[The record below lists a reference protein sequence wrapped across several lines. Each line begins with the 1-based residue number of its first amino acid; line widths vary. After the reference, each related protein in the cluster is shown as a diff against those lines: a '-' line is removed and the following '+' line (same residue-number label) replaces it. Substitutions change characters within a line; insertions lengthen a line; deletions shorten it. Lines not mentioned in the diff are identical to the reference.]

1 MADLKVTALTSLGTA
16 AAREDLLHVLDDP
29 SGTPLN
35 KKESLGDFF
44 NANSSVVVLPNENTN
59 ITEALHAHR
68 TLTFADISAD
78 RTYSLPT
85 PKAGMQFNFVF
96 QHTAADGHDI
106 IIDTVETDNREFF
119 KGGLTFLT
127 TGAATVGNTVFS
139 NGSSNSK
146 VKIDVPGHFVITM
159 VGINATQYA
168 ITGFVAAAATPAI
181 ADQ

>member
-68 TLTFADISAD
+68 TLTFADVSAD

-85 PKAGMQFNFVF
+85 PKAGLTFNLVF

-106 IIDTVETDNREFF
+106 IIDTVETDNSEFF

-127 TGAATVGNTVFS
+127 TGAATVGNTLFS
-139 NGSSNSK
+139 NGSSNS
-146 VKIDVPGHFVITM
+146 ILGIRLPGHFIITM

-168 ITGFVAAAATPAI
+168 LTGLVASTATPDI
-181 ADQ
+181 GNQ

>member
-35 KKESLGDFF
+35 KKESLGDFM
-44 NANSSVVVLPNENTN
+44 NANNSVVVLPNENTN

-78 RTYSLPT
+78 RTYTLPT

-106 IIDTVETDNREFF
+106 IFKTAGNSIFF
-119 KGGLTFLT
+119 KGNLTFLT
-127 TGAATVGNTVFS
+127 TGAATVGNTLFS
-139 NGSSNSK
+139 NGSSNS
-146 VKIDVPGHFVITM
+146 ILGIRLPGHFIITM

-168 ITGFVAAAATPAI
+168 LTGLVASTATPDI
-181 ADQ
+181 GNQ

>member
-35 KKESLGDFF
+35 KKESLGDFM
-44 NANSSVVVLPNENTN
+44 NANNSVVVLPNENTS

-68 TLTFADISAD
+68 TLTFADVSAD
-78 RTYSLPT
+78 RTYTLPT

-106 IIDTVETDNREFF
+106 IIKTASNSIFF
-119 KGGLTFLT
+119 KGNLTFLT
-127 TGAATVGNTVFS
+127 TGAATVGTVFS
-139 NGSSNSK
+139 DGDSNSK
-146 VKIDVPGHFVITM
+146 ATLQVPGHFVITI
-159 VGINATQYA
+159 VGISTTQYL
-168 ITGFVAAAATPAI
+168 INGFVASATIPLI
-181 ADQ
+181 ANQ

>member
-35 KKESLGDFF
+35 KKESLGDFM
-44 NANSSVVVLPNENTN
+44 NANNSVVVLPNENTS

-78 RTYSLPT
+78 RTYTLPT
-85 PKAGMQFNFVF
+85 PKAGMQFNLVF

-106 IIDTVETDNREFF
+106 IIKTAGNSIFF
-119 KGGLTFLT
+119 KGNLTFLD
-127 TGAATVGNTVFS
+127 TGGAGIATVFS
-139 NGSSNSK
+139 NGSSNSIIG
-146 VKIDVPGHFVITM
+146 VRVPGHFVITM

-168 ITGFVAAAATPAI
+168 LTGFVASGTTPDI
-181 ADQ
+181 NNQ

>member
-35 KKESLGDFF
+35 KKESLGDFM
-44 NANSSVVVLPNENTN
+44 NANNSVVVLPNENTS

-68 TLTFADISAD
+68 TLTFADVSAD
-78 RTYSLPT
+78 RTYTLPT

-106 IIDTVETDNREFF
+106 YLIENC
-119 KGGLTFLT
+119 
-127 TGAATVGNTVFS
+127 
-139 NGSSNSK
+139 
-146 VKIDVPGHFVITM
+146 
-159 VGINATQYA
+159 
-168 ITGFVAAAATPAI
+168 
-181 ADQ
+181 

>member
-35 KKESLGDFF
+35 KKESLGDFM
-44 NANSSVVVLPNENTN
+44 NANNSVVVLPNENTS

-68 TLTFADISAD
+68 TLTFADVSAD

-85 PKAGMQFNFVF
+85 PKAGMKFNFVF

-106 IIDTVETDNREFF
+106 IIDTQEADNSHFF
-119 KGGLTFLT
+119 KGGVSFLT
-127 TGAATVGNTVFS
+127 TGAATIGTVFS
-139 NGSSNSK
+139 NGSSNSTFG
-146 VKIDVPGHFVITM
+146 IRVPGHFIVTI
-159 VGINATQYA
+159 VGINATQYH
-168 ITGFVAAAATPAI
+168 ISGIVASATTPDFG
-181 ADQ
+181 DQ

>member
-35 KKESLGDFF
+35 KKESIGDFM
-44 NANSSVVVLPNENTN
+44 NANNSVVVLPNSNTN

-68 TLTFADISAD
+68 LLTFADISGD

-106 IIDTVETDNREFF
+106 VIDTQEADNSHFF
-119 KGGLTFLT
+119 KGGLSFLT
-127 TGAATVGNTVFS
+127 TGAATVGNLRS

-146 VKIDVPGHFVITM
+146 INLQVPGHFVITI
-159 VGINATQYA
+159 VGINATQYHV
-168 ITGFVAAAATPAI
+168 TGFVASATAPDFG
-181 ADQ
+181 DQ

>member
-85 PKAGMQFNFVF
+85 PKAGLTFNFVF

-106 IIDTVETDNREFF
+106 IIDTVETDNSEFF

-127 TGAATVGNTVFS
+127 TAAATVTTVRS
-139 NGSSNSK
+139 NGSSNSQM
-146 VKIDVPGHFVITM
+146 KIDLPGHFVITI
-159 VGINATQYA
+159 VGINTTQYHV
-168 ITGFVAAAATPAI
+168 TGFVASTAAPAF

>member
-35 KKESLGDFF
+35 KKESIGDFM
-44 NANSSVVVLPNENTN
+44 NANNSVVVLTNASQDLNE
-59 ITEALHAHR
+59 ADHAHR
-68 TLTFADISAD
+68 LLTFADVSAD

-106 IIDTVETDNREFF
+106 VIDTQEADNSHFF
-119 KGGLTFLT
+119 KGGLSFLT
-127 TGAATVGNTVFS
+127 TGAATVGNLRS

-146 VKIDVPGHFVITM
+146 MKIDLPGHFVITV
-159 VGINATQYA
+159 VGINATQYHV
-168 ITGFVAAAATPAI
+168 TGFVGSTEAPDFS
-181 ADQ
+181 DQ

>member
-68 TLTFADISAD
+68 TLTFADVSAD
-78 RTYSLPT
+78 RTNTKSRY
-85 PKAGMQFNFVF
+85 
-96 QHTAADGHDI
+96 DI
-106 IIDTVETDNREFF
+106 
-119 KGGLTFLT
+119 
-127 TGAATVGNTVFS
+127 
-139 NGSSNSK
+139 
-146 VKIDVPGHFVITM
+146 
-159 VGINATQYA
+159 
-168 ITGFVAAAATPAI
+168 
-181 ADQ
+181 

>member
-35 KKESLGDFF
+35 KKESIGDFM
-44 NANSSVVVLPNENTN
+44 NANNSVVVLTNASQDLNE
-59 ITEALHAHR
+59 ADHAHR
-68 TLTFADISAD
+68 LLTFADVSAN

-96 QHTAADGHDI
+96 QHTAADGHNI
-106 IIDTVETDNREFF
+106 VIDTQEADNSHFF
-119 KGGLTFLT
+119 KGGISFLT
-127 TGAATVGNTVFS
+127 TGAATVGNLRS
-139 NGSSNSK
+139 NGSSNSS
-146 VKIDVPGHFVITM
+146 INLQVPGHFVITI

-168 ITGFVAAAATPAI
+168 LTGFCASATTVQI

>member
-35 KKESLGDFF
+35 KKESLGDFM
-44 NANSSVVVLPNENTN
+44 NANNSVVVLANSNVN

-68 TLTFADISAD
+68 LLTFADISAD

-85 PKAGMQFNFVF
+85 PKAGLQFNFVF
-96 QHTAADGHDI
+96 QHTAADGHDF
-106 IIDTVETDNREFF
+106 IIDTQEADNSHFF
-119 KGGLTFLT
+119 KGSLTFLT
-127 TGAATVGNTVFS
+127 AGAATVGTIFS

-146 VKIDVPGHFVITM
+146 ITLQVPGQFMITI
-159 VGINATQYA
+159 VGINATQYHV
-168 ITGFVAAAATPAI
+168 TGIVTGATTPQI

>member
-35 KKESLGDFF
+35 KKESLGDFM
-44 NANSSVVVLPNENTN
+44 NANNSVVVLPNENTN

-85 PKAGMQFNFVF
+85 PKAGMTFNFVF

-106 IIDTVETDNREFF
+106 VIDTQLADNNHFF
-119 KGGLTFLT
+119 KGGVTFLT
-127 TGAATVGNTVFS
+127 TGAGTVSTVYS
-139 NGSSNSK
+139 DNDSNSSFG
-146 VKIDVPGHFVITM
+146 IRVPGHFIITI
-159 VGINATQYA
+159 VGINATQYH
-168 ITGFVAAAATPAI
+168 ISGIVASATTPDFG
-181 ADQ
+181 DQ

>member
-68 TLTFADISAD
+68 TITFADISAD

-85 PKAGMQFNFVF
+85 PKAGLTFNLVF

-106 IIDTVETDNREFF
+106 IIDTVETDNSEFF

-127 TGAATVGNTVFS
+127 TAAATVTTVRS
-139 NGSSNSK
+139 NGSSNSQM
-146 VKIDVPGHFVITM
+146 KIDLPGHFVITI
-159 VGINATQYA
+159 VGINTTQYHV
-168 ITGFVAAAATPAI
+168 TGFVAAATIPDFG
-181 ADQ
+181 DQ

>member
-35 KKESLGDFF
+35 KKESLGDFM
-44 NANSSVVVLPNENTN
+44 NANNSVVVLPNENTS

-78 RTYSLPT
+78 RTYTLPT
-85 PKAGMQFNFVF
+85 PKAGMQFNLVF

-106 IIDTVETDNREFF
+106 IIKTASNSIFF
-119 KGGLTFLT
+119 KGNLTFLT
-127 TGAATVGNTVFS
+127 TGAATVGTVFS
-139 NGSSNSK
+139 DGDSNSK
-146 VKIDVPGHFVITM
+146 ATLQVPGHFVITI
-159 VGINATQYA
+159 VGINTTQYHV
-168 ITGFVAAAATPAI
+168 TGFVASATIPDFG
-181 ADQ
+181 DQ

>member
-35 KKESLGDFF
+35 KKESLGDFM
-44 NANSSVVVLPNENTN
+44 NANNSVVVLANSNVN

-68 TLTFADISAD
+68 LLTFADVSGD

-85 PKAGMQFNFVF
+85 PKAGLQFNFVF

-106 IIDTVETDNREFF
+106 IIDTAESDNSHFF
-119 KGGLTFLT
+119 KGGLSFLT
-127 TGAATVGNTVFS
+127 TGAATVGNLRS
-139 NGSSNSK
+139 NGSSNSS
-146 VKIDVPGHFVITM
+146 INLQVPGHFVITI
-159 VGINATQYA
+159 VGINATQYHV
-168 ITGFVAAAATPAI
+168 TGFVASGTAPDFG
-181 ADQ
+181 DQ

>member
-44 NANSSVVVLPNENTN
+44 NANNSVVVLANENTN

-68 TLTFADISAD
+68 TITFADISAD

-85 PKAGMQFNFVF
+85 PKAGLTFNLVF

-106 IIDTVETDNREFF
+106 IIDTVETDDSEFF

-127 TGAATVGNTVFS
+127 TAAATVASVRS

-146 VKIDVPGHFVITM
+146 MTIQLPGHFVITV
-159 VGINATQYA
+159 VGINTTQYHV
-168 ITGFVAAAATPAI
+168 TGFVASTATPGF
-181 ADQ
+181 ADQS

>member
-44 NANSSVVVLPNENTN
+44 NANSSVVVLPNENTS

-68 TLTFADISAD
+68 TLTFADVSAD
-78 RTYSLPT
+78 RTYTLPT

-106 IIDTVETDNREFF
+106 IFKTAGNSIFF
-119 KGGLTFLT
+119 KGNLTYLD
-127 TGAATVGNTVFS
+127 TGGAGVATVFS
-139 NGSSNSK
+139 DGNSNSI
-146 VKIDVPGHFVITM
+146 VGVRLPGHFVITM

-168 ITGFVAAAATPAI
+168 ITGFVAGTESPDIEDA
-181 ADQ
+181 

>member
-35 KKESLGDFF
+35 KKESLGDFM
-44 NANSSVVVLPNENTN
+44 NANNSVVVLPNENTS

-68 TLTFADISAD
+68 TLTFADVSAD
-78 RTYSLPT
+78 RTYTLPT

-106 IIDTVETDNREFF
+106 IFKTAGNSIFFIF

-127 TGAATVGNTVFS
+127 TGAATVSTVRS
-139 NGSSNSK
+139 NGSSNSSMG
-146 VKIDVPGHFVITM
+146 IRVPGHFVITI
-159 VGINATQYA
+159 VGINTTQYHV
-168 ITGFVAAAATPAI
+168 TGFVAGATIPDFG
-181 ADQ
+181 DQ